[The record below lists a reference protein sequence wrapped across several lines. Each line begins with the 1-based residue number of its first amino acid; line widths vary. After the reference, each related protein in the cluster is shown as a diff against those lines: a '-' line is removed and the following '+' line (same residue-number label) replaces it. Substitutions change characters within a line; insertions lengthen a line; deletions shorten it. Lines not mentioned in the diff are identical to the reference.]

1 VSTEADSAPEHGL
14 RRELRFWEAIA
25 LSIGIMAPG
34 AAMAL
39 NGTLP
44 ASLVGRAVP
53 LAFVFASVG
62 ILFVSYAFIRLTGYF
77 NHAGSVYALSG
88 ATLGPRA
95 GFFSGWAL
103 LGTYLAF
110 TAASTAEVGLF
121 GQAFL
126 DGTGIWPNAEWLVIS
141 LVAAALIWFVAYG
154 DVKVATRALLSMEG
168 LTVALIIVV
177 VVVIFARL
185 FAGTAP
191 GDQSF
196 TLSPF
201 TPPSG
206 VGLGTVALA
215 AVFGLLS
222 FGGFE
227 GAASL
232 GEETN
237 NPRRDIPRAI
247 ATAVIAMGI
256 FYTIVMLAQTLGFGV
271 DKQGTE
277 AFAGSSS
284 PLGDLSRSY
293 VGPIMADAIN
303 FGVMV
308 SAFASALGTAT
319 AGSRILF
326 ALCRD
331 GFLSRRLGETS
342 VRTGSPANALA
353 VVMVIAIVAFV
364 AQRIGGV
371 SAVNAFFYP
380 GTIGVLSMLVT
391 YIVVNVG
398 ALRFLFFSGRVRAWE
413 AIVPVIALAILVYVI
428 YANVYPV
435 PDFPFNLFPYIVA
448 AWLMVGLGIIL
459 LVPGLARRIGANLAE
474 REGLAVE
481 ESPRL

>member
-1 VSTEADSAPEHGL
+1 MSTEAESAQERGL

-77 NHAGSVYALSG
+77 NHAGSAYALSG
-88 ATLGPRA
+88 VTLGPRA
-95 GFFSGWAL
+95 GFF
-103 LGTYLAF
+103 
-110 TAASTAEVGLF
+110 
-121 GQAFL
+121 
-126 DGTGIWPNAEWLVIS
+126 
-141 LVAAALIWFVAYG
+141 
-154 DVKVATRALLSMEG
+154 
-168 LTVALIIVV
+168 
-177 VVVIFARL
+177 
-185 FAGTAP
+185 AGTAP
-191 GDQSF
+191 SGQSF

-232 GEETN
+232 GEETD

-247 ATAVIAMGI
+247 ATAVIAMGV

-277 AFAGSSS
+277 SFANTSS
-284 PLGDLSRSY
+284 PLGDLSKSY

-319 AGSRILF
+319 AGSRMLF

-342 VRTGSPANALA
+342 NRTGSPANALA

-364 AQRIGGV
+364 SQRLGGV

-380 GTIGVLSMLVT
+380 GTIGVLSMLVA
-391 YIVVNVG
+391 YIATNVG
-398 ALRFLFFSGRVRAWE
+398 ALRFLFLSGRVRTWE
-413 AIVPVIALAILVYVI
+413 VIVPVVALAILVYVI

-435 PDFPFNLFPYIVA
+435 PDFPFNIFPYVVA
-448 AWLMVGLGIIL
+448 AWLVFGFGIVL

-474 REGLAVE
+474 REGLAIE
-481 ESPRL
+481 ESTIP

>member
-1 VSTEADSAPEHGL
+1 MTTDTESTREHGL

-53 LAFVFASVG
+53 LAFVFATVG

-88 ATLGPRA
+88 VPLGPRA
-95 GFFSGWAL
+95 VFFPGGAL
-103 LGTYLAF
+103 RAPSLSS

-126 DGTGIWPNAEWLVIS
+126 DGTGIWPNAEWLLIS
-141 LVAAALIWFVAYG
+141 LVAAALIWFIAYG

-168 LTVALIIVV
+168 LTVTLIVIV
-177 VVVIFARL
+177 VVVIFARV

-191 GDQSF
+191 SGQSF

-232 GEETN
+232 GEETD

-247 ATAVIAMGI
+247 ATAVITMGI
-256 FYTIVMLAQTLGFGV
+256 FYTIVMLAQTLGFGI

-277 AFAGSSS
+277 SFAGSSS

-319 AGSRILF
+319 AGSRMLF

-331 GFLSRRLGETS
+331 GFLSRRLGEVS
-342 VRTGSPANALA
+342 QRTGSPANALV

-398 ALRFLFFSGRVRAWE
+398 ALRFLFVSRRVRAWE
-413 AIVPVIALAILVYVI
+413 AIVPVVALAILVYVI

-435 PDFPFNLFPYIVA
+435 QDFPFNLFPYVVA
-448 AWLMVGLGIIL
+448 VWLVVGLAIVL
-459 LVPGLARRIGANLAE
+459 LVPGLARRIGASLAE
-474 REGLAVE
+474 REGLAID
-481 ESPRL
+481 ESTRS